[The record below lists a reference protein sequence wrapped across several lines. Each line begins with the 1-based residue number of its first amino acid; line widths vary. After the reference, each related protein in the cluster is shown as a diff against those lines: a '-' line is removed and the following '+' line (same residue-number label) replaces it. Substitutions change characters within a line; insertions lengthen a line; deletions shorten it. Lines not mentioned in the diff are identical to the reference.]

1 MFNDDWAASLPLYP
15 PSSRTKPPVTLL
27 VTAVGENIFFDP
39 SKEELAVADGVLAVS
54 ISSDPLSPGAEADI
68 KVLAIRTIDPPSR
81 VSASAA
87 GAEEAEVG
95 VWQAKRGGLGRKAV
109 ARMVRMV
116 TEKGGVGEEILAGM
130 EAFVG

>member
-15 PSSRTKPPVTLL
+15 PSARTKPPVTLL

-54 ISSDPLSPGAEADI
+54 ISSDPSSPNGEAGI

-81 VSASAA
+81 VSATAA
-87 GAEEAEVG
+87 GAGEAEEG
-95 VWQAKRGGLGRKAV
+95 VWQAKRGGLGRKVV
-109 ARMVRMV
+109 ARMVRMA
-116 TEKGGVGEEILAGM
+116 TESGGVGEEVLRGVQG
-130 EAFVG
+130 FVG